1 MSKLYPDVYVDS
13 KSLESIKK
21 LQSQLL
27 AIGKATGDAVRGV
40 LARTAYY
47 GRQGIVDKEEK
58 EFNFGQTYS
67 KKYGESARKRTMKD
81 PHEGWYILGKTTSQN
96 SKYRLVQYSF
106 ENVHAMR
113 SQSAFAR
120 SVKKAYVSSKMLNLF
135 EHDTQSYSANSPW
148 ISYAGGGSFRY
159 TKGGI
164 RRGKSFYMT
173 EYKEVEK
180 AIPTA
185 ITKTEIELQGKINA
199 VTK

>member
-27 AIGKATGDAVRGV
+27 AIGKATGDAVKAV
-40 LARTAYY
+40 LARTAYF
-47 GRQGIVDKEEK
+47 GRQGIVDKEENK
-58 EFNFGQTYS
+58 FTFGQTYS
-67 KKYGESARKRTMKD
+67 KKYGESARKRTTKD
-81 PHEGWYILGKTTSQN
+81 PNEGWYILGKTTSQN

-113 SQSAFAR
+113 SQGAFAR
-120 SVKKAYVSSKMLNLF
+120 SVKTVYVSSKMLNLF
-135 EHDTQSYSANSPW
+135 EHDTQPYSANSPR

-185 ITKTEIELQGKINA
+185 ITRTEAELQGKINA
-199 VTK
+199 ATR